1 MSKLL
6 IWHHPP
12 TAQTSVDD
20 VEQVSSVRRLYF
32 YEQRARGS
40 LAKVLTCYGCV
51 LPCLFVS
58 VLFSARLLVCPFKLI
73 PFLMIPQSNLT
84 SPSYS
89 FPYDPHCTFLCLS
102 FCRPHACI
110 FAPHVLSLGASGN
123 LLWMWSFVPSQAWVL
138 KLACGW
144 CGGRSQVRISALSLD
159 SDIMFVILFGLIV
172 QYTLTSHFV
181 SSSSC

>member
-12 TAQTSVDD
+12 TAQTPADD

-32 YEQRARGS
+32 EQRAHGS

-58 VLFSARLLVCPFKLI
+58 VLFSARLL
-73 PFLMIPQSNLT
+73 MIPQWIWL
-84 SPSYS
+84 P
-89 FPYDPHCTFLCLS
+89 PLD
-102 FCRPHACI
+102 
-110 FAPHVLSLGASGN
+110 LSLRSSVHILLSVLLQTTCLYFCSACAIIGTLGN
-123 LLWMWSFVPSQAWVL
+123 LLWMWSFVPSKAWVL
-138 KLACGW
+138 NIACGW
-144 CGGRSQVRISALSLD
+144 CDRQSQVRISAFSPD

-172 QYTLTSHFV
+172 
-181 SSSSC
+181 